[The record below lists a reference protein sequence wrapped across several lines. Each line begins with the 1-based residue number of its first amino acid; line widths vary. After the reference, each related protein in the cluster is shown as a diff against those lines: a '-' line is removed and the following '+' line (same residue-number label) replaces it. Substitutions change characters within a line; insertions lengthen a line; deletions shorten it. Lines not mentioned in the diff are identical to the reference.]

1 MFLRLSN
8 SWSFLQTL
16 MGSLHLRNQVAA
28 QERRTA
34 DLTASNAQLRKA
46 LVDARAHESEL
57 GAEVATLWADL
68 STAQIRE
75 TTLQTSLD
83 EARRVVDEQLAQLE
97 TVAGDVVVAARA
109 ELMQEFRDGRSG
121 EWDPDYW
128 IRLAR
133 GEDPEAAEEPEA
145 ALEPVEPVYGGRVE
159 LGPGGDAPDVEI
171 VGQPTA
177 EQPAAADQGG
187 AEYHVA

>member
-1 MFLRLSN
+1 
-8 SWSFLQTL
+8 

-46 LVDARAHESEL
+46 LAEARAHETEL

-75 TTLQTSLD
+75 ATLQTSLD

-97 TVAGDVVVAARA
+97 TVAGDAVVVAHA

-128 IRLAR
+128 ICLAR
-133 GEDPEAAEEPEA
+133 GEEEEVAEEPEAAEEPVV
-145 ALEPVEPVYGGRVE
+145 PVDGDRVE
-159 LGPGGDAPDVEI
+159 QGPGGDALDMEI
-171 VGQPTA
+171 VGQPII

-187 AEYHVA
+187 AEYQVA